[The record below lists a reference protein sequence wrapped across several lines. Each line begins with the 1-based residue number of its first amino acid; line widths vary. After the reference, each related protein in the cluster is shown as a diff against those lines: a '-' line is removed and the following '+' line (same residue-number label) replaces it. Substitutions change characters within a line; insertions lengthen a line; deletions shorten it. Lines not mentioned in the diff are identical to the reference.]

1 MIWAAPGRIQDM
13 GYAPPGGVAN
23 ADAASG
29 AGREGVR
36 GRLGRMATPDT
47 WRPIP
52 AGLVLRAGSTAAGAD
67 STSYLQA
74 LGDADDDERESGE
87 DRGAAAATTRPRKNE
102 RRPPWAEDGL
112 RGRPNN
118 ALAGCWAQGLTIP
131 AVDWAGRRVADAP
144 VWWGCAAVVGFGPRS
159 RRRSDLLTP
168 RFLVSRPDLSVVLE
182 HEARGDE
189 CATARGVVGCAA

>member
-1 MIWAAPGRIQDM
+1 MPHR
-13 GYAPPGGVAN
+13 VASLTRTQRVGLVEK
-23 ADAASG
+23 ASG
-29 AGREGVR
+29 AASEG
-36 GRLGRMATPDT
+36 
-47 WRPIP
+47 WRPPTPGGQSPP
-52 AGLVLRAGSTAAGAD
+52 ALVLRAGSRAAGAD

-131 AVDWAGRRVADAP
+131 AVDWAG
-144 VWWGCAAVVGFGPRS
+144 
-159 RRRSDLLTP
+159 
-168 RFLVSRPDLSVVLE
+168 
-182 HEARGDE
+182 
-189 CATARGVVGCAA
+189 